1 VDKPGE
7 NQSDGWENNMK
18 LKSKK
23 GAPGGSRHGAERR
36 HDRGGNFHTDEGHIT
51 GGLLRDLRAAVPTC

>member
-1 VDKPGE
+1 
-7 NQSDGWENNMK
+7 MK

>member
-1 VDKPGE
+1 
-7 NQSDGWENNMK
+7 MK

-23 GAPGGSRHGAERR
+23 GAPGGSRHGAVRR

-51 GGLLRDLRAAVPTC
+51 ADCFAICGPLCRHVEQSK